1 MIRRPPISTRTCP
14 LFPYTT
20 LFRSVLLARPI
31 SSVLPGPAA
40 IRDALG
46 VTLAAQLGVAP
57 VLLATFGPMPVAS
70 IPANLLAVPVAG
82 AVMAW
87 GITAGLVAGVAGGA
101 FAELVQLPTRLALDW
116 LELVD
121 DRAAGARLGEIHLVH
136 VAPVH
141 GRFAPAE
148 TGRRSGRGNGWQ
160 AV

>member
-1 MIRRPPISTRTCP
+1 MAALAATVSTSGRPAWRVRIIGLAATGLLLVDP
-14 LFPYTT
+14 L
-20 LFRSVLLARPI
+20 LVHSVGFRLSMAACAAIVLLAPPI

-87 GITAGLVAGVAGGA
+87 GITAGLVAGVDRKS
-101 FAELVQLPTRLALDW
+101 TRLNYS
-116 LELVD
+116 
-121 DRAAGARLGEIHLVH
+121 H
-136 VAPVH
+136 
-141 GRFAPAE
+141 
-148 TGRRSGRGNGWQ
+148 
-160 AV
+160 

>member
-1 MIRRPPISTRTCP
+1 MAACAAI
-14 LFPYTT
+14 
-20 LFRSVLLARPI
+20 VLLAPPI

-46 VTLAAQLGVAP
+46 VTLAAQFGVAP

-101 FAELVQLPTRLALDW
+101 FAELVHLPTRLALRSEEHTS
-116 LELVD
+116 ELPYLM
-121 DRAAGARLGEIHLVH
+121 RH
-136 VAPVH
+136 
-141 GRFAPAE
+141 
-148 TGRRSGRGNGWQ
+148 SY
-160 AV
+160 AVFCLK